1 MTAGQARG
9 RVRETYSDLE
19 IAMLD
24 KKTGN
29 ENGLG
34 DRVTSFFANVLKIRN
49 ANTPEALGS
58 SRQGEVNYRR
68 RPNEEFQQFVWFA
81 LRSGVL
87 DIISH

>member
-1 MTAGQARG
+1 MF
-9 RVRETYSDLE
+9 
-19 IAMLD
+19 D

-34 DRVTSFFANVLKIRN
+34 DRVASFFANVLKIRK
-49 ANTPEALGS
+49 ANTPEGLGS
-58 SRQGEVNYRR
+58 RKEGEVNYTR

-87 DIISH
+87 DLISY